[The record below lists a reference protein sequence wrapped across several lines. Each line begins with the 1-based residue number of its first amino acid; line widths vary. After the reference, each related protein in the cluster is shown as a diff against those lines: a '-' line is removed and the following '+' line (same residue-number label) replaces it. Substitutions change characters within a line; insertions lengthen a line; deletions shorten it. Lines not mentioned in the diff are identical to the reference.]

1 MSDQPDQND
10 QHNQHNQDERLD
22 QPIHPPASPLIDH
35 ASLSVTEAHA
45 DPEDLVLY
53 AMQFLN
59 REQTSAVAA
68 HVAACAECREELARV
83 QGDLATTA
91 LTTELESPPASAR
104 QRLLAQ
110 IAREKK
116 VTPIAQPTQ
125 IAPPAPPAEPPPP
138 ALAPF
143 GRQGSIL
150 NPIEEIKPKR
160 PFGLAIVGSIG
171 WAIAAGLAFFAFTLH
186 KDRDNLRGTIAA
198 RAGEVQRLTAEA
210 AESHQLLDALTDPK
224 AIRVSLTATPQ
235 PKPQPIGGVTYN
247 PDKGTLVFLASNLD
261 PLKAYKT
268 YELWV
273 IPADGTAPIPA
284 GTFHPDDQGNASV
297 IMPDLPKGIPAKAF
311 GVTVEDD
318 GGAQTPT
325 LPIVL
330 AGGLG

>member
-10 QHNQHNQDERLD
+10 RQPQDQHREHLGPALTPPSTAAID
-22 QPIHPPASPLIDH
+22 Q
-35 ASLSVTEAHA
+35 ASLSITEAHA

-59 REQTSAVAA
+59 REQTSSIAA
-68 HVAACAECREELARV
+68 HVAICSDCREELARV
-83 QGDLATTA
+83 QGDLAATA

-110 IAREKK
+110 VAREKK
-116 VTPIAQPTQ
+116 VIAIAQPVQT
-125 IAPPAPPAEPPPP
+125 APPAEPPPP
-138 ALAPF
+138 ALASF

-150 NPIEEIKPKR
+150 NPTEEIKPRR
-160 PFGLAIVGSIG
+160 PIGLAIVGGIG

-186 KDRDNLRGTIAA
+186 KDRDTLRGTIAA
-198 RAGEVQRLTAEA
+198 RAGEVQRLTADA
-210 AESHQLLDALTDPK
+210 AMSHQLLDALTDPK
-224 AIRVSLTATPQ
+224 AIRVALTTAPQ
-235 PKPQPIGGVTYN
+235 AKPQPIGGITYN
-247 PDKGTLVFLASNLD
+247 PDNGTLVFLASNLD
-261 PLKAYKT
+261 PLQAYKT

-284 GTFHPDDQGNASV
+284 GTFHPDNQGNASV
-297 IMPDLPKGIPAKAF
+297 IMPDLPKGIAAKAF

>member
-1 MSDQPDQND
+1 MSDD
-10 QHNQHNQDERLD
+10 QHEEHLGQQPQTPPVD
-22 QPIHPPASPLIDH
+22 Q
-35 ASLSVTEAHA
+35 ASLSITEAHA

-59 REQTSAVAA
+59 REQTSSIAA
-68 HVAACAECREELARV
+68 HVAVCADCREELARV

-91 LTTELESPPASAR
+91 LTTELESPPAPAR
-104 QRLLAQ
+104 QRLMAQ
-110 IAREKK
+110 VAREKK
-116 VTPIAQPTQ
+116 VISIAQPIQ
-125 IAPPAPPAEPPPP
+125 AVQPADPPPP
-138 ALAPF
+138 ALASF

-150 NPIEEIKPKR
+150 HPLEEVKPKR
-160 PFGLAIVGSIG
+160 PIGLAIVGSIG

-198 RAGEVQRLTAEA
+198 RAGEVQRLTADA
-210 AESHQLLDALTDPK
+210 ATSHQLLDALTDPK
-224 AIRVSLTATPQ
+224 AIRVSLTSTPQ

-247 PDKGTLVFLASNLD
+247 PDSGTLVFLASNLEA
-261 PLKAYKT
+261 LQAYKT

-284 GTFHPDDQGNASV
+284 GTFHPDDRGNASV
-297 IMPDLPKGIPAKAF
+297 IMPDLPKGIAAKAF

>member
-1 MSDQPDQND
+1 MSHQQDQPDQ
-10 QHNQHNQDERLD
+10 
-22 QPIHPPASPLIDH
+22 HPPDQQGEDLGQPVTPPPA
-35 ASLSVTEAHA
+35 ASLNQPPLSVDAAHA
-45 DPEDLVLY
+45 NPEDLVLF
-53 AMQFLN
+53 ALQFLN
-59 REQTSAVAA
+59 REQTSAIAV
-68 HVAACAECREELARV
+68 HVAVCADCREELARV

-91 LTTELESPPASAR
+91 LTTELESPPAAAR

-110 IAREKK
+110 VAREKK
-116 VTPIAQPTQ
+116 VIPIAQPIQ
-125 IAPPAPPAEPPPP
+125 AAPLDEP
-138 ALAPF
+138 ALRPLASF

-150 NPIEEIKPKR
+150 NPTDEIKPKR
-160 PFGLAIVGSIG
+160 PIGVAVIGGIG

-186 KDRDNLRGTIAA
+186 KDRDSLRGAIAT
-198 RAGEVQRLTAEA
+198 RAGEVQRLTADA
-210 AESHQLLDALTDPK
+210 ATSHQLLDALTDPK
-224 AIRVSLTATPQ
+224 AIRVALTPIPQ
-235 PKPQPIGGVTYN
+235 SKPQPIGGVTYN

-261 PLKAYKT
+261 ALQAYKT

-284 GTFHPDDQGNASV
+284 GTFHPDSQGNASV
-297 IMPDLPKGIPAKAF
+297 IMPDLPKGIAAKAF